1 MNNQGILVAQGE
13 DKSYEDGNWRGTNQ
27 NEENE
32 EEHLEEFSYED
43 KVLQALQCKN
53 EGIKIKVYDYAS
65 SLKPEEL
72 IEWLNE
78 MGKFFEWKPMV
89 EGKKMI
95 FFL

>member
-1 MNNQGILVAQGE
+1 MDNQGILVVQGE
-13 DKSYEDGNWRGTNQ
+13 NELDEEGNQRGANQ

-32 EEHLEEFSYED
+32 EHLEELSYED
-43 KVLQALQCKN
+43 RVLRSLEGKN

-78 MGKFFEWKPMV
+78 MGIFFEWKL
-89 EGKKMI
+89 G
-95 FFL
+95 